1 MNKVAHVASG
11 GATWATRYF
20 LCVRLKVGS
29 CLSSCFF
36 FSSPHS
42 GAVNS
47 CPENPFRICFDI
59 QLDLHEPAGGCQPNL
74 GLIPA
79 LYVCVDFCVCVRTPA
94 S

>member
-1 MNKVAHVASG
+1 MCS
-11 GATWATRYF
+11 RS
-20 LCVRLKVGS
+20 LLKVGL

-36 FSSPHS
+36 FSPHS

-79 LYVCVDFCVCVRTPA
+79 LYVCGFLRVCGRLPA
-94 S
+94 DSSV